1 MARRTVLV
9 VVGTRPE
16 AIKMAPVVF
25 ALAASRTLRPRLVS
39 TGQHRSMLEQ
49 ALAAFDLAPDLELR
63 VMRPDQRLDDLLGRM
78 IPAVGRVIA
87 DTKPAALL
95 VQGDTTTTL
104 AAALAAFHAGVPVG
118 HIEAGLRTYDPRGPF
133 PEETYRRLVDHVAEW
148 LFVPTPRGRRQLRAE
163 GIAAGRI
170 AVTGNT
176 VIDALRH
183 VRAVHPPAWPGSLP
197 AFAPD
202 RKMIL
207 VTAHR
212 RESIG
217 RPLRELC
224 QALRQVAATCPEVEV
239 VYPVH
244 LNPNVRRAVHEELAG
259 ARRVHLI
266 EPVGYVELLTLID
279 RSHLVLTDSG
289 GIQEEAPSL
298 GRPVLVMRA
307 ATERPEGI
315 EQGTSLLVGT
325 DPTRIVA
332 ACRRLLRSPA
342 AWNRMSRRRNPFG
355 DGRAALRIVARLE
368 RDLATV

>member
-1 MARRTVLV
+1 MARRPVLV

-25 ALAASRTLRPRLVS
+25 ALSASRRLRPVLLS
-39 TGQHRSMLEQ
+39 TGQHRSMLDQ
-49 ALAAFDLAPDLELR
+49 ALETFALKPDHELN

-87 DTKPAALL
+87 SVRPAALL

-104 AAALAAFHAGVPVG
+104 GAALAAFHAQVPVG
-118 HIEAGLRTYDPRGPF
+118 HVEAGLRTYDPRGPF
-133 PEETYRRLVDHVAEW
+133 PEETYRRLVDHAAEW
-148 LFVPTPRGRRQLRAE
+148 LFVPTARGARQLRAE
-163 GIAAGRI
+163 GIPARRAL
-170 AVTGNT
+170 VTGNT
-176 VIDALRH
+176 VVDALLW
-183 VRAVHPPAWPGSLP
+183 VRANRPPAWPGALP
-197 AFAPD
+197 AFTPD
-202 RKMIL
+202 RRVIL

-212 RESIG
+212 RESFG
-217 RPLRELC
+217 RPLRDLC
-224 QALRQVAATCPEVEV
+224 RALRQVAESFPEVEI

-244 LNPNVRRAVHEELAG
+244 LNPNVRRAVRAGLAG
-259 ARRVHLI
+259 APRVHRI
-266 EPVGYVELLTLID
+266 EPVDYVELITLLE
-279 RSHLVLTDSG
+279 RCHLVLTDSG

-325 DPTRIVA
+325 DPKRIVA

-342 AWNRMSRRRNPFG
+342 AWRKMAGRRNPFG
-355 DGRAALRIVARLE
+355 DGRAAGRIVARLE
-368 RDLATV
+368 RDLAG